1 MWRALALKK
10 ILLLAASAAV
20 LSSQVFAADM
30 INSYE
35 PAPVAAAVPASAFN
49 WSGAYIGAHLGY
61 GWGETH
67 DIGNV
72 NAVAKDLDGILGGLQ
87 AGYNAHLP
95 NNIVLGIEASASF
108 ADIKNEWHDPELVGT
123 TGLYNSGYYTEDKV
137 EAIGTLK
144 ARLGYAMDNFLP
156 YVTGGLAIART
167 SHVLGCS
174 RENLHPDSR
183 SCGTNSAGNLPFE
196 DSQSDTSVGWTVGAG
211 AEYAFDQN
219 WSLKAEYLYTDI
231 GTNTVTLV
239 DPNATA
245 PINDREFDTHFHTV
259 SFGINYRF

>member
-1 MWRALALKK
+1 LKK
-10 ILLLAASAAV
+10 VLLLAASAAV

-67 DIGNV
+67 DIN
-72 NAVAKDLDGILGGLQ
+72 NPQAEAKDIDGILGGLQ
-87 AGYNAHLP
+87 VGYNAHLP
-95 NNIVLGIEASASF
+95 NNIVLGVEASASF
-108 ADIKNEWHDPELVGT
+108 ADINEEWFGRDTNEF
-123 TGLYNSGYYTEDKV
+123 NSYYTEDKV
-137 EAIGTLK
+137 EAVGALK

-167 SHVLGCS
+167 KHVLGCDQDLVDQTLGCQANEGS
-174 RENLHPDSR
+174 
-183 SCGTNSAGNLPFE
+183 FE
-196 DSQSDTSVGWTVGAG
+196 TSQSDTTVGWTVGAG